1 MSTNK
6 SEPFLDTNDLLTA
19 TDAGRESIDHI
30 LIREAER
37 ETGFP
42 CEIIDRDWCIAA
54 PILTP
59 AYVGHVVGQI
69 ADELGI
75 ELPEVSS

>member
-19 TDAGRESIDHI
+19 TDAGRVSID
-30 LIREAER
+30 R
-37 ETGFP
+37 TGFP

-59 AYVGHVVGQI
+59 AYVDHVVGQI

>member
-1 MSTNK
+1 MN
-6 SEPFLDTNDLLTA
+6 A
-19 TDAGRESIDHI
+19 TDAGGESIDRI

-42 CEIIDRDWCIAA
+42 CEIIDKDWCIAA
-54 PILTP
+54 PIITP
-59 AYVGHVVGQI
+59 AYIDHVIGQI

-75 ELPEVSS
+75 ELPEASS

>member
-1 MSTNK
+1 M
-6 SEPFLDTNDLLTA
+6 TA
-19 TDAGRESIDHI
+19 TDAGRESVDRI
-30 LIREAER
+30 LIHEAER

-42 CEIIDRDWCIAA
+42 CEIIDKDWCIAA
-54 PILTP
+54 PIITP
-59 AYVGHVVGQI
+59 AYVDHVVGQI

>member
-1 MSTNK
+1 M
-6 SEPFLDTNDLLTA
+6 LHDLAVTKDVESRA
-19 TDAGRESIDHI
+19 TPG
-30 LIREAER
+30 LW
-37 ETGFP
+37 
-42 CEIIDRDWCIAA
+42 EIIDRDWCIAA

-59 AYVGHVVGQI
+59 AYVDHVVGQI